1 MTEATVAEKTVTIND
16 NTIVL
21 KQIEHTGGGRN
32 CYHSWRGVYQII
44 SSTRPVSTADIDA
57 LIENG
62 FFGAGQVV
70 DAKTS
75 GEFINYSGSC
85 DSSG

>member
-1 MTEATVAEKTVTIND
+1 MTEATVAEKTVTINE

-32 CYHSWRGVYQII
+32 CYYSWHGVYQII
-44 SSTRPVSTADIDA
+44 SSTRQITPADIDA
-57 LIENG
+57 LMESG
-62 FFGAGQVV
+62 FFGSGQVV
-70 DAKTS
+70 DAKLS